1 MPAEEECVEGYFRE
15 KDSKLQMSMEE
26 RVKSINERVEHI
38 SQKVEDV
45 IQKETAHTAAYQVR
59 SESAAARQRGNMS
72 FFQQMQTPKLREPD
86 RKPRGSR

>member
-1 MPAEEECVEGYFRE
+1 MC
-15 KDSKLQMSMEE
+15 MEE

-59 SESAAARQRGNMS
+59 RDN
-72 FFQQMQTPKLREPD
+72 TVK
-86 RKPRGSR
+86 

>member
-1 MPAEEECVEGYFRE
+1 MSAEEECVEGYFRE
-15 KDSKLQMSMEE
+15 KDSKLQMCMEE

-59 SESAAARQRGNMS
+59 PDSAAACPMS
-72 FFQQMQTPKLREPD
+72 LTENANAQSGAVQPKSKRS
-86 RKPRGSR
+86 K